1 MKNEGPTISSFG
13 VDEQG
18 ITDAGTVYWN
28 LPPARLVEM
37 AVRRGEAVLAAEGPL
52 VCETGQHTGRSPN
65 DKFVVKD
72 PATDADI
79 WWGDVNKP
87 FEREKFDALLARAK
101 EYLKG
106 KDLFVFDGYAG
117 ADPRYRINVRV
128 ITDDAWRNL
137 FARNMFIREE
147 DPAVLAGFEPNF
159 TVVNVANFDADPQ
172 RDGTRTSTF
181 ILVDLAKRMVLIGGT
196 RYAGEIK
203 KSIFSVMNYYLPKQG
218 VLSMH
223 CSANYGPDNGG
234 TKDDVALFFGLSGTG
249 KTTLSA
255 DPHRTLIGDDEHGW
269 SEEGVFNVE
278 GGCYAKV
285 IRLSP
290 EGEPEI
296 YGTTRS
302 FGTILENV
310 VCDPETRRLDLDSDR
325 LTENTR
331 SSYPLTQLH
340 NVDLGGMAGHPRNVV
355 FLTCDAFGVLPPI
368 SRLTEEQAMYHF
380 LSGYTAKVAGTERG
394 VTEPKVTFSTCF
406 GSPFLPLHPG
416 VYAKMLGEKL
426 KRHGA
431 RVWLLN
437 TGWTG
442 GPYGVGQRIKL
453 GFTRRMVTAAMTG
466 ELDHVET
473 WTDPIF
479 GLAVPKRIEGVPDKL
494 LHPRETWQSPAD
506 YDAQASKLADMFAD
520 NFKKYESEV
529 GEAVKAA
536 GPSRVRV

>member
-1 MKNEGPTISSFG
+1 MDNDGPVVSNFG
-13 VDEQG
+13 LDKHGLGGVRK
-18 ITDAGTVYWN
+18 AYWN
-28 LPPARLVEM
+28 LPPARLVEL
-37 AVRRGEAVLAAEGPL
+37 AVLRGEAILAAEGPL
-52 VCETGQHTGRSPN
+52 VCETGPHTGRSPN
-65 DKFVVKD
+65 DKFLVKHPSLD
-72 PATDADI
+72 DV
-79 WWGDVNKP
+79 WWGEVNRP
-87 FEREKFDALLARAK
+87 FERERFEALLARAQ
-101 EYLKG
+101 EHLQG
-106 KDLFVFDGYAG
+106 KDVFVFDGYAG

-128 ITDDAWRNL
+128 ITEDAWHNL

-147 DPAVLAGFEPNF
+147 SPVVLAAFEPNF
-159 TVVNVANFDADPQ
+159 TVLNVAHLQAEPQ
-172 RDGTRTSTF
+172 RDGTRSPTF
-181 ILVDLAKRMVLIGGT
+181 ILLDLARRMVLIGGT

-223 CSANYGPDNGG
+223 CSANYGATGA

-255 DPHRTLIGDDEHGW
+255 DPNRTLIGDDEHGW
-269 SEEGVFNVE
+269 SDDGVFNIE

-285 IRLSP
+285 IRLSR

-296 YGTTRS
+296 YATTRT
-302 FGTILENV
+302 FATVLENV
-310 VCDPETRRLDLDSDR
+310 VCDPQTRKLDLDDDR

-331 SSYPLTQLH
+331 ASYPLTQLS
-340 NVDLGGMAGHPRNVV
+340 NVDLGGRAGHPKNIV

-368 SRLTEEQAMYHF
+368 SRLSEEQAMYHF

-394 VTEPKVTFSTCF
+394 ITEPKVTFSTCF

-416 VYAKMLGEKL
+416 VYAGMLGEKL
-426 KRHGA
+426 KRHNA

-453 GFTRRMVTAAMTG
+453 GFTRRMVTAALSG
-466 ELDHVET
+466 ELDNVET

-479 GLAVPKRIEGVPDKL
+479 GLAVPVRIDGVPDKL
-494 LHPRETWQSPAD
+494 LRPRETWQNPAD
-506 YDAQASKLADMFAD
+506 YDAQASKLADMFAE
-520 NFKKYESEV
+520 NFKKYESGV
-529 GEAVKAA
+529 SEAVKAA
-536 GPSRVRV
+536 GPGKVRV

>member
-1 MKNEGPTISSFG
+1 MENKGPVVSRCG
-13 VDEQG
+13 LEKLGLADV
-18 ITDAGTVYWN
+18 GTAYWN

-37 AVRRGEAVLAAEGPL
+37 AVTRGEAVLAAEGPL
-52 VCETGQHTGRSPN
+52 VADTRPHTGRSPN

-72 PATDADI
+72 PSIDGEV
-79 WWGDVNKP
+79 WWGEVNRP
-87 FEREKFDALLARAK
+87 FERERFEALLARAK
-101 EYLKG
+101 EHLQG
-106 KDLFVFDGYAG
+106 RDVFVFDGYAG
-117 ADPRYRINVRV
+117 ADPRYRLNVRV
-128 ITDDAWRNL
+128 VTEDAWHNL

-147 DPAVLAGFEPNF
+147 DPAALAAFEPSF
-159 TVVNVANFDADPQ
+159 TVLNVAHLQAEPQ

-181 ILVDLAKRMVLIGGT
+181 ILVDLTKRMVLIGGT

-218 VLSMH
+218 VLPMH
-223 CSANYGPDNGG
+223 CSANYGA
-234 TKDDVALFFGLSGTG
+234 TRDDVALFFGLSGTG

-255 DPHRTLIGDDEHGW
+255 DPDRTLIGDDEHGW
-269 SEEGVFNVE
+269 SEDGVFNVE

-285 IRLSP
+285 IRLSR

-296 YGTTRS
+296 YATTRH
-302 FGTILENV
+302 FGTVLENV
-310 VCDPETRRLDLDSDR
+310 VCDAETRKLDLDDDS

-331 SSYPLTQLH
+331 SSYPLTQLI
-340 NVDLGGMAGHPRNVV
+340 NVDHGGRAGHPRNIV

-368 SRLTEEQAMYHF
+368 SRLTPEQAMYHF

-394 VTEPKVTFSTCF
+394 ITEPKVTFSTCF

-416 VYAKMLGEKL
+416 VYAGMLGEKL
-426 KRHGA
+426 QRHKA

-453 GFTRRMVTAAMTG
+453 GFTRRMVTAALTG
-466 ELDHVET
+466 ELEGVDT

-479 GLAVPKRIEGVPDKL
+479 GLAVPAKIDGVPDKL
-494 LHPRETWQSPAD
+494 LRPRETWQNPAD
-506 YDAQASKLADMFAD
+506 YDARAGKLAEMFAD
-520 NFKKYESEV
+520 NFEKYESGV
-529 GEAVKAA
+529 DEAVKAA
-536 GPSRVRV
+536 GPRKVKA